1 MSTVFI
7 VVVVVLLLLLLL
19 LLLLQYLPTS
29 IGFTRHVTTTP
40 MY

>member
-7 VVVVVLLLLLLL
+7 VVVVVLLLLL